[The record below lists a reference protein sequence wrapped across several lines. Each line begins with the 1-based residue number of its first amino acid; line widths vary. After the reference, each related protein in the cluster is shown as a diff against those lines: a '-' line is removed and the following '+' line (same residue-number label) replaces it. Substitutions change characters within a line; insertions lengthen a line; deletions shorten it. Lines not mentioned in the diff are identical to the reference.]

1 MRKFKYH
8 TTNLKCLIIV
18 LMLATSSFFGL
29 AQSRQEKTNTIIDK
43 FKLIE
48 DLKMSYGFQLETLNY
63 LLSERDSVE
72 FIELEKK
79 VTDDEIARRINL
91 AFSEAFSDEEVNA
104 VYEFTQSSAFEKF
117 FSSGKFYQIIT
128 SKFNDIEQEIKKLS
142 TQINESGNKPIKVF
156 EPIPVDR
163 KNGFYATVDYNANE
177 EDKNIKLDDKPS
189 LTSNDILEVKKEFNS
204 YTNQFEINV
213 VFTKEG
219 AKKFYLLTLDNI
231 GKPIAVVIDKQIV
244 SIPMVH
250 SEIIGGKMSI
260 VGDFS
265 DDEMDTMIKKLKVK
279 N

>member
-63 LLSERDSVE
+63 LLSERDSIE

-244 SIPMVH
+244 SMPMVH
-250 SEIIGGKMSI
+250 SEITGGKMSI